1 MFEKMD
7 KTNVLLTMVTLI
19 LVVCNL
25 SLGINKFLSPIAQ
38 NDEYRKQYEANRQQQ
53 EQEEQNALQ
62 DDEMSQEDIDKE
74 QLTNLKSMGEEDR
87 MYTYFYQYIT
97 MIESGKYEEAYNTL
111 YEDFKTQY
119 FPTIEDY
126 KNYVQGRY
134 PTFISVKYNGIERQG
149 EYYILTVLISS
160 DIPSESGTTLQQKF
174 ILHEKDFN
182 DFELSF
188 QVI

>member
-25 SLGINKFLSPIAQ
+25 SLGINKFLKPMAQ
-38 NDEYRKQYEANRQQQ
+38 NEENRKQYEENLKQR
-53 EQEEQNALQ
+53 EQAGIQ

-97 MIESGKYEEAYNTL
+97 MIESGKYEDAYNTL

-119 FPTIEDY
+119 FPTLEDY

-160 DIPSESGTTLQQKF
+160 GVSSESGTTLQQKF
-174 ILHEKDFN
+174 VLHEKNFN

-188 QVI
+188 QVM

>member
-1 MFEKMD
+1 MLEKMD
-7 KTNVLLTMVTLI
+7 KTNILLTMVTLI

-25 SLGINKFLSPIAQ
+25 ALGINKFLSPMTQ
-38 NDEYRKQYEANRQQQ
+38 NDEFRKQYEENKQKQ
-53 EQEEQNALQ
+53 EQEEQSALQ
-62 DDEMSQEDIDKE
+62 DDEISQEDIAKE

-97 MIESGKYEEAYNTL
+97 MLQGEEYEKAYNVL

-119 FPTIEDY
+119 FPTLEEY
-126 KNYVQGRY
+126 QNYIQGRY

-149 EYYILTVLISS
+149 EYYILTVIIGNAISS
-160 DIPSESGTTLQQKF
+160 QSGTSLQQKF
-174 ILHEKDFN
+174 VLHEKDFN